1 MIKTKIK
8 IQKNWEVQFK
18 KPVYSCS
25 ISNLIGN
32 PPSEII
38 GCSYDET
45 MRVYNLQG
53 KQLMVNEFSPEITTF
68 IVAPITEEKNAELLS
83 GDIYGI
89 VRLLG
94 KQDNLIWD
102 INLNSP
108 VICGD
113 IGDFLG
119 NGEKEVVLGLQN
131 MKIIILNNTGQ
142 VLEAFKAPESI
153 KDCTIIDQSD
163 NFIGR
168 LIVLLKD
175 GRIINFD
182 KDGRWQEIFQLDN
195 NPSSIK
201 FNKLFENQIFIIGYK
216 NGSLKISDL
225 EGDILGE
232 IILKDKIRC
241 LNRNLP
247 ITEIESN
254 RFIAV
259 ASGNLLYSFELF
271 ETNKK
276 VDGKS
281 IKKLVKPSTEIVS
294 EKIEPLLT
302 GKTTQDFKEQEIIKD
317 VEPTQVHDMKD
328 LTKSVSTSK
337 VKKYSHGERVKVGR
351 GGQIEGNRYI
361 FKIKVMNE
369 REYNITDVNIQILSY
384 PEESLT
390 LIREK
395 PRDDNRNTY
404 PDRVKFHKITKGGFA
419 SPNFIFLPK
428 TDCIKGKIRAVVNF
442 LNESDEIETIIMEP
456 YEIKV
461 ICGLL
466 QPNPITVEEFD
477 KFSQDI
483 VNFQK
488 VGEEL
493 EVLIE
498 SNQLY
503 EKIIVLLEKKNFSI
517 VDTEKQTIG
526 GKFFGIL
533 KAFAKGSYSKNKFGI
548 QITIT
553 GSKSENKSLIK
564 IETFSQDIDMSPA
577 IINEI
582 ENSIVPKQCPE
593 CGHNIPPELL
603 QRIIKNKTT
612 YCENCGAS
620 LLNSDLT

>member
-1 MIKTKIK
+1 MLKSKQKGK
-8 IQKNWEVQFK
+8 IQKR
-18 KPVYSCS
+18 
-25 ISNLIGN
+25 ILRANLIL
-32 PPSEII
+32 II
-38 GCSYDET
+38 IP
-45 MRVYNLQG
+45 MIILAIFA
-53 KQLMVNEFSPEITTF
+53 FSQI
-68 IVAPITEEKNAELLS
+68 S
-83 GDIYGI
+83 
-89 VRLLG
+89 LLG
-94 KQDNLIWD
+94 GTIGIEGQESITNEGLKALQNK
-102 INLNSP
+102 SS
-108 VICGD
+108 D

-131 MKIIILNNTGQ
+131 KKIIILNNNGQ
-142 VLEAFKAPESI
+142 VLEAYKTPESI
-153 KDCTIIDQSD
+153 KDCTLIDKSD

-201 FNKLFENQIFIIGYK
+201 FNKLFEKQIFIIGYK
-216 NGSLKISDL
+216 NGSLKICDL

-232 IILKDKIRC
+232 IELKDKIRC

-254 RFIAV
+254 RFIVV
-259 ASGNLLYSFELF
+259 ASGNLLYLFELF
-271 ETNKK
+271 KTNTK

-281 IKKLVKPSTEIVS
+281 IKKPLKPSPENVLEI
-294 EKIEPLLT
+294 IEPLLS
-302 GKTTQDFKEQEIIKD
+302 GKTTQDLIEKEIIKD
-317 VEPTQVHDMKD
+317 VEPTQDQEVKD
-328 LTKSVSTSK
+328 LSK
-337 VKKYSHGERVKVGR
+337 PIYTPTLKKYSHGEHVKVGR

-395 PRDDNRNTY
+395 PRDNNRNTY

-428 TDCIKGKIRAVVNF
+428 TDCIKGNIRAVVNF
-442 LNESDEIETIIMEP
+442 LNERDEVETIITDP
-456 YEIKV
+456 YELKV

-466 QPNPITVEEFD
+466 QPNPITIEEFD
-477 KFSQDI
+477 KFSQDL

-503 EKIIVLLEKKNFSI
+503 EKIHVLLEKKNFSI
-517 VDTEKQTIG
+517 VDKEKQTIG

-533 KAFAKGSYSKNKFGI
+533 KAFAKGSYSKNEFGI
-548 QITIT
+548 QITII
-553 GSKSENKSLIK
+553 GNNSEKKSLIK

-582 ENSIVPKQCPE
+582 ENSIVPKECIE
-593 CGHNIPPELL
+593 CGHNISPELL

-612 YCENCGAS
+612 YCEKCGAS
-620 LLNSDLT
+620 LLNSDSAQ